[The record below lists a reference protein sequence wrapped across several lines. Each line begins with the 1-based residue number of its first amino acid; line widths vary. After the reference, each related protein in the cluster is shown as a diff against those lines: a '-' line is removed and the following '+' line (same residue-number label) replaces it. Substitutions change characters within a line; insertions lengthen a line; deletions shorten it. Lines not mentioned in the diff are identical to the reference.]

1 MDILTKKARSL
12 RMSRVRSAR
21 NRSTEW
27 KVRSLLMRERVRGWR
42 MNVQSVAGAPD
53 FVFPALKLAVFVD
66 GCFWHGCPEHYSAP
80 KSNAIFWRRKLG
92 QNRRRDAAVRDQL
105 LAEGWVVL
113 QFWEH
118 EVEEDPVLC
127 ATEIES
133 TLDKLNADFSGS
145 RVRWIRRGS
154 AERHSRSE

>member
-66 GCFWHGCPEHYSAP
+66 GCFWHGCPACARP
-80 KSNAIFWRRKLG
+80 LPQN
-92 QNRRRDAAVRDQL
+92 NRRYCQPKLRSNIARAQRVNRQL
-105 LAEGWVVL
+105 SRMGLTVIRIWK
-113 QFWEH
+113 H
-118 EVEEDPVLC
+118 EL
-127 ATEIES
+127 
-133 TLDKLNADFSGS
+133 SGHQPL
-145 RVRWIRRGS
+145 RKWF
-154 AERHSRSE
+154 